1 MKDIKNY
8 NYEKIIYSLLMCM
21 GLSNIVS
28 AQQNP
33 SFTLL
38 REKDNKSEYVWVA
51 SHRGDWIYAPEN
63 STTALEHA
71 IFFGSDLIETDVRL
85 TKDGKIIMM
94 HDATVDRT
102 TNGKGNI
109 ADLTLAEIKE
119 LRLRNNF
126 GGLTDLKVP
135 TLEEYI
141 ELAKDKILLY
151 LDKAGYDLPG
161 HEQGHMVKELLK
173 VLKANNAIEQSV
185 FVLDWPYSKA
195 KEIFGEDLE
204 KVIYVP
210 VIEDK
215 IPNLSAYVDEY
226 IQKLNPV
233 AFQFR
238 MEKLD
243 SETYKQLPK
252 VLKSGSKAF
261 VAATWEKHTAN
272 HSDLISI
279 FERPSKGW
287 GWLLEQGF
295 SVLET
300 NYPKDLIYYLKSEN
314 RRNIK

>member
-1 MKDIKNY
+1 MKKF
-8 NYEKIIYSLLMCM
+8 IYSLLMCM

>member
-1 MKDIKNY
+1 MK
-8 NYEKIIYSLLMCM
+8 KIIYSLLMCM

-161 HEQGHMVKELLK
+161 HEQGHLVKELLK

>member
-1 MKDIKNY
+1 
-8 NYEKIIYSLLMCM
+8 MCM

-85 TKDGKIIMM
+85 TRDGKIIMM
-94 HDATVDRT
+94 HDATVGRT

>member
-1 MKDIKNY
+1 MK
-8 NYEKIIYSLLMCM
+8 KIIYSLLMCM

-85 TKDGKIIMM
+85 TRDGKIIMM
-94 HDATVDRT
+94 HDATVGRT

>member
-1 MKDIKNY
+1 
-8 NYEKIIYSLLMCM
+8 MCM

-141 ELAKDKILLY
+141 ELAKNKILLY

-161 HEQGHMVKELLK
+161 HEQGHLVKELLK
-173 VLKANNAIEQSV
+173 ILRANNAIEQSV

-215 IPNLSAYVDEY
+215 IPNLSSYVDEY

-252 VLKSGSKAF
+252 VLRSGSKAF

>member
-1 MKDIKNY
+1 MK
-8 NYEKIIYSLLMCM
+8 KIIYSLLMCM

>member
-1 MKDIKNY
+1 MK
-8 NYEKIIYSLLMCM
+8 KIIYSLLMCM

-126 GGLTDLKVP
+126 GGL
-135 TLEEYI
+135 
-141 ELAKDKILLY
+141 
-151 LDKAGYDLPG
+151 
-161 HEQGHMVKELLK
+161 
-173 VLKANNAIEQSV
+173 
-185 FVLDWPYSKA
+185 PY
-195 KEIFGEDLE
+195 
-204 KVIYVP
+204 
-210 VIEDK
+210 
-215 IPNLSAYVDEY
+215 
-226 IQKLNPV
+226 
-233 AFQFR
+233 
-238 MEKLD
+238 
-243 SETYKQLPK
+243 
-252 VLKSGSKAF
+252 
-261 VAATWEKHTAN
+261 
-272 HSDLISI
+272 
-279 FERPSKGW
+279 
-287 GWLLEQGF
+287 
-295 SVLET
+295 
-300 NYPKDLIYYLKSEN
+300 
-314 RRNIK
+314 

>member
-1 MKDIKNY
+1 
-8 NYEKIIYSLLMCM
+8 MCM

-161 HEQGHMVKELLK
+161 HEQGHLVKELLK

>member
-1 MKDIKNY
+1 MK
-8 NYEKIIYSLLMCM
+8 KIICSLLMCM

-161 HEQGHMVKELLK
+161 HEQGHLVKELLK

-195 KEIFGEDLE
+195 KEIFGKDLE

>member
-1 MKDIKNY
+1 
-8 NYEKIIYSLLMCM
+8 MCM

-210 VIEDK
+210 VIVDK

>member
-1 MKDIKNY
+1 
-8 NYEKIIYSLLMCM
+8 MCM

-28 AQQNP
+28 AQQNL

-141 ELAKDKILLY
+141 ELAKNKILLY

-161 HEQGHMVKELLK
+161 HEQGHLVKELLK
-173 VLKANNAIEQSV
+173 ILRANNAIEQSV

-215 IPNLSAYVDEY
+215 IPNLSSYVDEY

-252 VLKSGSKAF
+252 VLRSGSKAF

>member
-1 MKDIKNY
+1 MK
-8 NYEKIIYSLLMCM
+8 KIIYSLLMCM

-135 TLEEYI
+135 TLGEYI

>member
-1 MKDIKNY
+1 
-8 NYEKIIYSLLMCM
+8 M

-141 ELAKDKILLY
+141 ELAKNKILLY

-161 HEQGHMVKELLK
+161 HEQGHLVKELLK
-173 VLKANNAIEQSV
+173 ILRANNAIEQSV

-215 IPNLSAYVDEY
+215 IPNLSSYVDEY

-252 VLKSGSKAF
+252 VLRSGSKAF